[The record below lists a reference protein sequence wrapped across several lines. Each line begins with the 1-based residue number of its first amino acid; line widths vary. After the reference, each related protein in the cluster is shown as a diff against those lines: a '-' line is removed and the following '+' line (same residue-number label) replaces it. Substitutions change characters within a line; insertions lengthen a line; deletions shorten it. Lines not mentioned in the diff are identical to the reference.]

1 MEPTIAV
8 SFRAQRGIP
17 LGVIRKE
24 GQGEI
29 PRYARNDSP
38 ALVNASNRF
47 MSTRLLT
54 VLLACAMTFLLAE
67 AAAKPGSQSLPAG
80 DALYL
85 RLEATIGTTVSH
97 LHDVVKA
104 RIIREVDSGNGVLIP
119 LGAEVQGRIEKL
131 IPSSSPTDRARLLI
145 RFDKLIIPGKTA
157 VTFVGH
163 ISEVENAREDVLQ
176 DGTIRGV
183 LASDLPVSHLEDAMG
198 KLAGQDSEL
207 SKYEQKAF
215 GKSDTSINYGA
226 GTDLTLVLDKPLTLA
241 ELPPSGSFNQLPPG
255 VPYAVVRMLQGAPQ
269 RASGKD
275 GKPGDPLNLV
285 VVGNI
290 SEIRD
295 VFKQAGW
302 GEAERKT
309 GKSVWDT
316 VRAVADTQGSGRA
329 PVSDLYLFGHR
340 EDLALEKGLNT
351 FLKRHHLRL
360 WRTAATT
367 PDGREIWLGAATH
380 DTGLDVHPGVVSH
393 AIDPDLDAE
402 RAKVGADLRVTGR
415 VAAEGLVTRP
425 DPLSQGLTATGGTW
439 KTDGRLLV
447 IDLATP

>member
-1 MEPTIAV
+1 M
-8 SFRAQRGIP
+8 FQ
-17 LGVIRKE
+17 
-24 GQGEI
+24 
-29 PRYARNDSP
+29 
-38 ALVNASNRF
+38 
-47 MSTRLLT
+47 
-54 VLLACAMTFLLAE
+54 AE
-67 AAAKPGSQSLPAG
+67 AVAKPGPQSLPAEY
-80 DALYL
+80 ALYL

-97 LHDVVKA
+97 LHDVVEA
-104 RIIREVDSGNGVLIP
+104 RIIREVDSSNGVLIP

-131 IPSSSPTDRARLLI
+131 MPSSSPTDRARLLI
-145 RFDKLIIPGKTA
+145 RFDKLIIPGNPA
-157 VTFVGH
+157 LTFAGH
-163 ISEVENAREDVLQ
+163 ISEVENAREKVLQ
-176 DGTIRGV
+176 DGTIQGV

-207 SKYEQKAF
+207 PKYEQKAF

-241 ELPPSGSFNQLPPG
+241 EMPPSSSFNQLPPG
-255 VPYAVVRMLQGAPQ
+255 VLDAVARMLQAAPQ

-285 VVGNI
+285 VIGNI

-309 GKSVWDT
+309 GKAVWDT
-316 VRAVADTQGSGRA
+316 VRAVADTQGFGRA
-329 PVSDLYLFGHR
+329 PVSDLYLFDRR
-340 EDLALEKGLNT
+340 EDLAFEKLLNT

-367 PDGREIWLGAATH
+367 PDGREIWLGAGTH

-402 RAKVGADLRVTGR
+402 REKVGADLRVTGR
-415 VAAEGLVTRP
+415 VAAERLVTRP
-425 DPLSQGLTATGGTW
+425 DPRSQGRTATGGTW
-439 KTDGRLLV
+439 KTDGQLLV
-447 IDLATP
+447 IALAAQ